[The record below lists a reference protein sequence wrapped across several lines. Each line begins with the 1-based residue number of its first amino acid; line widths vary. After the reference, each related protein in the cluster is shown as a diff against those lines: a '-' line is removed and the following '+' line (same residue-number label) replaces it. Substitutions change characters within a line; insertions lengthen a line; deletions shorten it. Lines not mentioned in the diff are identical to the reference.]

1 VSERYKVK
9 KVAHYEVVD
18 TEGPKDDN
26 GNLPIHFNGKNEDLA
41 EQLAADMNENH
52 QNLVNAQ
59 EAIQAAAV
67 QVSDSG
73 DGEDAVG

>member
-9 KVAHYEVVD
+9 KVAHYEVV
-18 TEGPKDDN
+18 
-26 GNLPIHFNGKNEDLA
+26 
-41 EQLAADMNENH
+41 ENH